1 MGEILSDRERQ
12 YIYSFKPAGFVRSW
26 HALYSSKCHAGPWT
40 LSRRLIVFGA
50 IEKGN
55 RLSAGSTQVS
65 EGIIGWHV
73 SIPVGVGTVALW
85 GYRRQG

>member
-1 MGEILSDRERQ
+1 MGDVLTDQERR
-12 YIYSFKPAGFVRSW
+12 YICSFKPAGFVRSW

-55 RLSAGSTQVS
+55 RFSIGSTQVS
-65 EGIIGWHV
+65 EGITGWHV

-85 GYRRQG
+85 GYRRRR